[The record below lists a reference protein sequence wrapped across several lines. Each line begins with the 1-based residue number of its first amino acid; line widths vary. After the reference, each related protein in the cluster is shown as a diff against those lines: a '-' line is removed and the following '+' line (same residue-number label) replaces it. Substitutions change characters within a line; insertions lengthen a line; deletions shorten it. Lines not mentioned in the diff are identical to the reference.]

1 MIPLTKNRRLTRWL
15 WAPLAVIAVA
25 LFAWH
30 SSVAQEEPVKIPAPK
45 NDVALAAQSSEATA
59 VLAGGCF
66 WGMQGVFEHVK
77 GVKQV
82 LSGYSGGTV
91 VNPGYEQVSSGTT
104 GHAESIQIKYD
115 PSQVTYG
122 TLLRVYFSVAH
133 NPTELN
139 YQGPDEGT
147 QYRSAIFYSSDEQKQ
162 VAAGLYRP
170 AQRGQRVPIED
181 RDRNDGVHRLLPG
194 GGLPPGLPDPPSGLD
209 VHRLQRSAQD
219 RQSEADVS
227 RALSRQAGDGE
238 QQLINQC

>member
-1 MIPLTKNRRLTRWL
+1 MTPLTKNRRLTRWL

-30 SSVAQEEPVKIPAPK
+30 SSFAQEEPVKIPAPR

-91 VNPGYEQVSSGTT
+91 VNPGYEQVSSGST

-115 PSQVTYG
+115 PSQVSYG
-122 TLLRVYFSVAH
+122 TLLQVYFSVAH

-162 VAAGLYRP
+162 VAQAYIAQLNAANAFPSKIVTETTAFTAFYPAEDYHQDYLIHHPDSMYITFNDLPKIDNLKQMFPELYRDKP
-170 AQRGQRVPIED
+170 VM
-181 RDRNDGVHRLLPG
+181 
-194 GGLPPGLPDPPSGLD
+194 
-209 VHRLQRSAQD
+209 
-219 RQSEADVS
+219 VS
-227 RALSRQAGDGE
+227 S
-238 QQLINQC
+238 N